1 MRRPRFNLF
10 DSYPP
15 LPEDKE
21 PVCPR
26 CNSKMMFRKQ
36 NFAELSYECPL
47 CRTQMFITSRNN
59 QRLWKVLQLV
69 LVAAALGFAVGLL
82 FSRFLLWQSP
92 KHTEMFLSLL
102 LTRF

>member
-1 MRRPRFNLF
+1 MKRPRFNLF

-26 CNSKMMFRKQ
+26 CGSKMMFRKQ
-36 NFAELSYECPL
+36 NFAELSYECSL
-47 CRTQMFITSRNN
+47 CRTQVYVTSRNN
-59 QRLWKVLQLV
+59 QRMWKVLQLV
-69 LVAAALGFAVGLL
+69 LIAVALGFAVGLL

-92 KHTEMFLSLL
+92 SRTRIFLSL
-102 LTRF
+102 FWASF